1 MRLALIIVVFC
12 ALLFS
17 SCYVRTRRVSFKAD
31 IPITSEH
38 GDFNRDSLS
47 CHIAIEPDSK
57 NMIIPFLIFSGDK
70 KKARITY
77 GLHGKGVSAREY
89 TCKFIH
95 LEIKSDNVVLGRS
108 KDSLLFTEK
117 KEPANLKS
125 AVSPFYATRY
135 LLKLS
140 DPNKVHLYMEMA
152 FEIINKRGV
161 KEIFSIKTPL
171 EEIRKKSF
179 SRLKFLPA
187 K

>member
-1 MRLALIIVVFC
+1 MRSALIVITVFC
-12 ALLFS
+12 TVLFS
-17 SCYVRTRRVSFKAD
+17 SCFVRTRRVLFKAD
-31 IPITSEH
+31 IPLTSEH

-57 NMIIPFLIFSGDK
+57 NMVIPFLIFSGDK

-77 GLHGKGVSAREY
+77 SLHGKGISAREY

-95 LEIKSDNVVLGRS
+95 LEIKSENTVIGRS
-108 KDSLLFTEK
+108 KDSLLFDEK
-117 KEPANLKS
+117 KEPLNLKS

-140 DPNKVHLYMEMA
+140 DPNKLHLYMEIE
-152 FEIINKRGV
+152 FEAINRRCLKDTFR
-161 KEIFSIKTPL
+161 IKTPL
-171 EEIRKKSF
+171 EGIRIKSF
-179 SRLKFLPA
+179 NRLKFLS